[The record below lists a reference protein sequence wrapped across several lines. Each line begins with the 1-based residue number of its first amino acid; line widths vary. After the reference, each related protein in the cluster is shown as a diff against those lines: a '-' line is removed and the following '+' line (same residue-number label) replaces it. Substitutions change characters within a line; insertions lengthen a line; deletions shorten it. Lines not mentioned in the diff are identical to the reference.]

1 SKLVA
6 LCCFMVL
13 SPFPSYYHPLPPL
26 SLSSLSLLPLFP
38 FPSDA
43 ILLLLI
49 LHYNGSLRMGLIYAF
64 LFVGG
69 WRLLTLKKWI
79 IDLAMSLC
87 TFISAASKFAQLQCL
102 WSSKDAAQV
111 STSTWAMATCTCFV
125 LVRFGV
131 MTLLNLW
138 VLLTVIYYQRAS
150 RSKKK
155 D

>member
-1 SKLVA
+1 
-6 LCCFMVL
+6 
-13 SPFPSYYHPLPPL
+13 
-26 SLSSLSLLPLFP
+26 
-38 FPSDA
+38 A

-64 LFVGG
+64 FVGG

-79 IDLAMSLC
+79 IDLAMQSLC

-111 STSTWAMATCTCFV
+111 STSTWAMATCTRIYTTMATTGDTQV